1 MTPATPVNPFA
12 VILEQVMLL
21 GGFAKVVGVLA
32 FTASLAAIMSTA
44 DSLIIAISQLVTARR
59 MLSIHSNQQQLL
71 FKLRGLDVLYPCFR
85 QLWLRSSHSY
95 GTRELTLA
103 PIQFGISFQAC
114 PPFIVGL
121 LFAPSHRCDI
131 HPWNLAGGAWVGV
144 VVVFPMYFGY
154 VNVVPN
160 PRPINGGVLAFG
172 CRLATTFL
180 LECARR
186 LAVDRKNRSVFSP
199 GQPEMADTE
208 KQTLDEMTADF
219 TNRPAWDSPEMQ
231 RFGHHPLTPAF
242 LLWELVEDIKE
253 PMTNI
258 WACGF
263 LFLVACML
271 TPLVPENKPP
281 FDEQNGEFVYEP
293 ATFNG
298 LPWWAFKIILLGIIP
313 YSSFL
318 SGWLI
323 VFLTRLNLT
332 MRRL

>member
-1 MTPATPVNPFA
+1 
-12 VILEQVMLL
+12 
-21 GGFAKVVGVLA
+21 
-32 FTASLAAIMSTA
+32 
-44 DSLIIAISQLVTARR
+44 
-59 MLSIHSNQQQLL
+59 
-71 FKLRGLDVLYPCFR
+71 
-85 QLWLRSSHSY
+85 
-95 GTRELTLA
+95 
-103 PIQFGISFQAC
+103 
-114 PPFIVGL
+114 
-121 LFAPSHRCDI
+121 
-131 HPWNLAGGAWVGV
+131 
-144 VVVFPMYFGY
+144 
-154 VNVVPN
+154 
-160 PRPINGGVLAFG
+160 
-172 CRLATTFL
+172 
-180 LECARR
+180 
-186 LAVDRKNRSVFSP
+186 
-199 GQPEMADTE
+199 
-208 KQTLDEMTADF
+208 
-219 TNRPAWDSPEMQ
+219 
-231 RFGHHPLTPAF
+231 LTPAF

-271 TPLVPENKPP
+271 TPLVPENKRP